1 MKTGYPGQTD
11 LNTACCRKMSSGWG
25 EEEGRY
31 IYFKIAYQL
40 WKLAEE
46 SF

>member
-1 MKTGYPGQTD
+1 MNLSPPCLFFVKKQGGD
-11 LNTACCRKMSSGWG
+11 
-25 EEEGRY
+25 EDEGRY
-31 IYFKIAYQL
+31 IYFKIKYQL